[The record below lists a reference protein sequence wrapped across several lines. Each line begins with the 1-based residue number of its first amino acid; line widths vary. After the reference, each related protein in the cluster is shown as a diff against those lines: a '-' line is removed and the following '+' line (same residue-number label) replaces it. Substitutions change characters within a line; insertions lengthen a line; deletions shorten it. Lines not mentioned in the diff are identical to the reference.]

1 MGVGLTGGHTEVL
14 QPSFAGDA
22 DDMAT
27 IRGRCHCGN
36 ISFDLEW
43 PGDAADMT
51 ARACGCSYCTKHGA
65 RWTSNP
71 GGQVTV
77 RVADRDALIKY
88 RFGHQTTD
96 FNVCAQCGN
105 VPVTVCTIDG
115 DTVAVVNVNTFED
128 LDSSSVKHIETDFDG
143 ETQAERLARRQRNWT
158 PMAYAD

>member
-1 MGVGLTGGHTEVL
+1 
-14 QPSFAGDA
+14 
-22 DDMAT
+22 MAT

-43 PGDAADMT
+43 PGDAADIT
-51 ARACGCSYCTKHGA
+51 ARACGCSYCAKHGA

-71 GGQVTV
+71 GGRVTV

-128 LDSSSVKHIETDFDG
+128 FDPSSLKHIETDFDG